1 MKRINRRQSRTEA
14 MRKVLPELRDAYKNA
29 VRRCVEMGKSVC
41 NDVTVDKAYDRL
53 NYCAKELAQAQ
64 YTNLCAKEDAANW
77 LKVCGALKE
86 AGLMYSPAYWAAHS
100 AFSGQ
105 RYWAINSWRT
115 EKMH

>member
-1 MKRINRRQSRTEA
+1 MARINRRTVRVQA
-14 MRKVLPELRDAYKNA
+14 MRKALPKLRDAYKNA
-29 VRRCVEMGKSVC
+29 VRRCVEMGQSVTTDAAV
-41 NDVTVDKAYDRL
+41 NKAYDRL
-53 NYCAKELAQAQ
+53 AYCAKELAQAQ

-77 LKVCGALKE
+77 LKVCSAFKE

-105 RYWAINSWRT
+105 RYWAINGWRT

>member
-1 MKRINRRQSRTEA
+1 MKRINRRQSRTET
-14 MRKVLPELRDAYKNA
+14 MRKALPELA
-29 VRRCVEMGKSVC
+29 VISA
-41 NDVTVDKAYDRL
+41 DKIRQG
-53 NYCAKELAQAQ
+53 AKKLAQAQ

-77 LKVCGALKE
+77 LKVCSAFKE

-105 RYWAINSWRT
+105 RYWAINNWRT